1 MNANVGIIV
10 ERSLTRL
17 HLLWNVKIMSYQIRK
32 FFSLLMLVGAIATFI
47 LIGISVLD
55 TPTVSAA
62 IRQLEEAPNQMVY
75 QSRQSLKDQHGNTWQ
90 TVAFKRSRPDGN
102 SSFELRLVGFPN
114 LVAIDHTQSL
124 TLTNSLGKTLT
135 AVDTSSNIFKEGAQ
149 GNVGQYDLQPLLADL
164 QAEIPLKISL
174 PTLKG
179 DVISLSIP
187 PSLVAEW
194 QTVANY

>member
-1 MNANVGIIV
+1 
-10 ERSLTRL
+10 
-17 HLLWNVKIMSYQIRK
+17 
-32 FFSLLMLVGAIATFI
+32 
-47 LIGISVLD
+47 
-55 TPTVSAA
+55 
-62 IRQLEEAPNQMVY
+62 
-75 QSRQSLKDQHGNTWQ
+75 
-90 TVAFKRSRPDGN
+90 
-102 SSFELRLVGFPN
+102 VGFPN

-135 AVDTSSNIFKEGAQ
+135 AVDTSGNIFKEGVQ
-149 GNVGQYDLQPLLADL
+149 GNVGQYDLQPLLVDL

>member
-1 MNANVGIIV
+1 MNCQ
-10 ERSLTRL
+10 T
-17 HLLWNVKIMSYQIRK
+17 RK
-32 FFSLLMLVGAIATFI
+32 FFSWLLLIGAVTIFI
-47 LIGISVLD
+47 LIGLGVLD
-55 TPTVSAA
+55 TPNASAA

-90 TVAFKRSRPDGN
+90 TIAFKRSRPDGN

-114 LVAIDHTQSL
+114 LVAIDHAQPL

-135 AVDTSSNIFKEGAQ
+135 AADTSINIFKEGAQ

-174 PTLKG
+174 PMLKG
-179 DVISLSIP
+179 EAISLSVP
-187 PSLVAEW
+187 PALVAEW

>member
-1 MNANVGIIV
+1 
-10 ERSLTRL
+10 
-17 HLLWNVKIMSYQIRK
+17 MSCQIRQ
-32 FFSLLMLVGAIATFI
+32 FFSWLLLISAIAIFA
-47 LIGISVLD
+47 LIGFGVID
-55 TPTVSAA
+55 TPSASAA

-114 LVAIDHTQSL
+114 LVAIDHAQPL
-124 TLTNSLGKTLT
+124 TLSNSLGKTLT
-135 AVDTSSNIFKEGAQ
+135 AIDTSSNIFKEGAQ
-149 GNVGQYDLQPLLADL
+149 ANFGQYDLQPLLSEL

-179 DVISLSIP
+179 DVISLSVP
-187 PSLVAEW
+187 PALVAEW

>member
-1 MNANVGIIV
+1 MNCQ
-10 ERSLTRL
+10 T
-17 HLLWNVKIMSYQIRK
+17 RK
-32 FFSLLMLVGAIATFI
+32 FFCWLLLIGAIAIFT
-47 LIGISVLD
+47 LIGLGVLD
-55 TPTVSAA
+55 TPNASAA

-90 TVAFKRSRPDGN
+90 TIAFKRVRPDGN

-114 LVAIDHTQSL
+114 LVAIDHAQPL

-135 AVDTSSNIFKEGAQ
+135 AADISSNIFKEGSQ
-149 GNVGQYDLQPLLADL
+149 PNVGQYDLQSLLSEL
-164 QAEIPLKISL
+164 QAEIPLKISF
-174 PTLKG
+174 PIFKG
-179 DVISLSIP
+179 DAIRLSVP

>member
-1 MNANVGIIV
+1 
-10 ERSLTRL
+10 
-17 HLLWNVKIMSYQIRK
+17 MSCQIRK
-32 FFSLLMLVGAIATFI
+32 FFSWLLLIGAITIFA
-47 LIGISVLD
+47 LIGLGILD
-55 TPTVSAA
+55 VPIALAA

-75 QSRQSLKDQHGNTWQ
+75 QSRQTLKDQHGNTWQ
-90 TVAFKRSRPDGN
+90 TVAFKRVRPDGN
-102 SSFELRLVGFPN
+102 SSFELRLIGFPDM
-114 LVAIDHTQSL
+114 VAIDHAQPL

-135 AVDTSSNIFKEGAQ
+135 AADTSSNIFKEGAQ
-149 GNVGQYDLQPLLADL
+149 GNVGQYDLQLLLSEL

-179 DVISLSIP
+179 DAISLSVP